1 MRKLMLFALVLC
13 FTISLCPG
21 LAATEAENTALQT
34 VAKEISAALAGRS
47 EYAENLGR
55 YTDFNTDLKKVL
67 QKYSQPGVPKT
78 LNFNGKPA
86 KILVPLNLDDK
97 LVGGFFQLSTDGR
110 KILSYLPWNKD
121 MRPLFVIERSKWE
134 NAGDAAQLPELA
146 ELMPITEN
154 HSAGVPVE
162 KSDLT
167 ELFLIDYI
175 NMLPGKTQEELAAYT
190 STVGL
195 NAHLG
200 RRTGSS
206 KCLGYSASLASDWW
220 NIAMGN
226 KLGSYDSFING
237 AREYGVN
244 PRLVESLYFQ
254 NTKCPYSF
262 VKETGKDRVTGEK
275 VPYSPK
281 HYAWILSSIKLPEQ
295 INDPLKRQISYRLPA
310 NGLGM
315 DLPFDN
321 SFNKSNGKV
330 EKIRSDLQKYG
341 IMYAQ
346 HTSRLFK
353 DKVSLTLQGVHSV
366 NIVGTAKLKGE
377 PVVIYYETFGKNG
390 RDYME
395 DSFYGPSLRAFPV
408 KFFYQGIIF
417 PHRIIPQVS
426 LRNNTAVVTFKTHE
440 GKAITPENIS
450 VKVDGKAVDVKP
462 ADKIRIALNRSDAT
476 IELKFSRKYFY
487 TPEEAEGYER
497 RFLISN
503 DRIIELSRYEAIVK
517 ALAERN
523 SGLFKKLFGKSDS
536 YSDYL
541 KAAEEKTRE
550 GLKSQLASI
559 RNDSALLSRVASE
572 IKRSEILKKSELG
585 KIVAGMIKFEQIS
598 R

>member
-1 MRKLMLFALVLC
+1 MLIALVLC

-21 LAATEAENTALQT
+21 MAATEAENTALQT

-67 QKYSQPGVPKT
+67 QKYSQPGMPKT

-167 ELFLIDYI
+167 DLFLIDYI
-175 NMLPGKTQEELAAYT
+175 DMLPGKTQEELAAYT

-262 VKETGKDRVTGEK
+262 IKETGKDRVTGEK

-315 DLPFDN
+315 DLPFEN

-440 GKAITPENIS
+440 GKAIAPESIS

-503 DRIIELSRYEAIVK
+503 NRIIELSRYEAIVK

>member
-1 MRKLMLFALVLC
+1 MRKLMLIALVLC

-21 LAATEAENTALQT
+21 MAATEAENTALQT

-121 MRPLFVIERSKWE
+121 MRPLFIIERSKWE

-315 DLPFDN
+315 DLPFEN

>member
-1 MRKLMLFALVLC
+1 MLIALVLC

-21 LAATEAENTALQT
+21 MAATEAENTALQT

-121 MRPLFVIERSKWE
+121 MRPLFIIERSKWE

>member
-1 MRKLMLFALVLC
+1 MKKLMLIALVLC

-21 LAATEAENTALQT
+21 MAATEAENTALRT
-34 VAKEISAALAGRS
+34 VTKEISAALAGQS

-67 QKYSQPGVPKT
+67 QKCSQPGMPKT

-86 KILVPLNLDDK
+86 KILVPLNVSDK

-110 KILSYLPWNKD
+110 KILSYLSWNKD
-121 MRPLFVIERSKWE
+121 MRPLFIIERSKWE
-134 NAGDAAQLPELA
+134 NAGDAAQLTELA

-167 ELFLIDYI
+167 DLFLIDYI
-175 NMLPGKTQEELAAYT
+175 DMLPGKTQEELAAYT

-195 NAHLG
+195 SAHLG

-226 KLGSYDSFING
+226 KLGSYESFING

-321 SFNKSNGKV
+321 SFNKSNGRV

-426 LRNNTAVVTFKTHE
+426 LRNNTAIVAFKTHE
-440 GKAITPENIS
+440 GKAIAPEQVS

-462 ADKIRIALNRSDAT
+462 ADKIRIALNRADAT

-487 TPEEAEGYER
+487 TPEEAEGYQR

-503 DRIIELSRYEAIVK
+503 NRIIELSRYEAIVK
-517 ALAERN
+517 TLAERK
-523 SGLFKKLFGKSDS
+523 SGLFKKMFGKSDS

-550 GLKSQLASI
+550 NLRSQLISI
-559 RNDSALLSRVASE
+559 RNDSALLTRVASE
-572 IKRSEILKKSELG
+572 INRSEILKKSELG

>member
-1 MRKLMLFALVLC
+1 MRKLMLIALVLC

-21 LAATEAENTALQT
+21 MAATEAENTALQT

-67 QKYSQPGVPKT
+67 QKYSQPGMPKT

-167 ELFLIDYI
+167 DLFLIDYI
-175 NMLPGKTQEELAAYT
+175 DMLPGKTQEELAAYT

-262 VKETGKDRVTGEK
+262 IKETGKDRVTGEK

-476 IELKFSRKYFY
+476 VELKFSRKYFY
-487 TPEEAEGYER
+487 TPEEADGYQR

-503 DRIIELSRYEAIVK
+503 NRIIELSRYEAIVK

-559 RNDSALLSRVASE
+559 RNDSALLARVASE

-585 KIVAGMIKFEQIS
+585 KIVADMIKFEQIS

>member
-1 MRKLMLFALVLC
+1 MRKLMLIALVLC

-21 LAATEAENTALQT
+21 MAATEAENTALQT

-67 QKYSQPGVPKT
+67 QKYSQPGMPKT

-167 ELFLIDYI
+167 DLFLIDYI
-175 NMLPGKTQEELAAYT
+175 DMLPGKTQEELAAYT

-262 VKETGKDRVTGEK
+262 IKETGKDRVTGEK

-440 GKAITPENIS
+440 GKAIAPESIS

-503 DRIIELSRYEAIVK
+503 NRIIELSRYEAIVK

>member
-1 MRKLMLFALVLC
+1 MRKLMLIALVLC

-21 LAATEAENTALQT
+21 MAATEAENTALQT

-121 MRPLFVIERSKWE
+121 MRPLFIIERSKWE

>member
-1 MRKLMLFALVLC
+1 MRKLMLIALVLC

-21 LAATEAENTALQT
+21 MAATEAENTALQT

-67 QKYSQPGVPKT
+67 QKYSQPGMPKT

-167 ELFLIDYI
+167 DLFLIDYI
-175 NMLPGKTQEELAAYT
+175 DMLPGKTQEELAAYT

-262 VKETGKDRVTGEK
+262 IKETGKDRVTGEK

-315 DLPFDN
+315 DLPFEN

-440 GKAITPENIS
+440 GKAIAPESIS

-503 DRIIELSRYEAIVK
+503 NRIIELSRYEAIVK

>member
-1 MRKLMLFALVLC
+1 MRKLMLIALVLC

-21 LAATEAENTALQT
+21 MAATEAENTALQT

-67 QKYSQPGVPKT
+67 QKYSQPGMPKT

-167 ELFLIDYI
+167 DLFLIDYI
-175 NMLPGKTQEELAAYT
+175 DMLPGKTQEELAAYT

-440 GKAITPENIS
+440 GKAIAPESIS